1 MPQSKS
7 FDPNQHIAKAL
18 VALDKQIAELQ
29 SKRAQLA
36 AIVGGKA
43 PKASKAAGE
52 KPKRAMSE
60 AARKKISD
68 AQKKRW
74 RDQKKASK

>member
-1 MPQSKS
+1 MARSKS
-7 FDPNQHIAKAL
+7 FDPNQHLVKAL
-18 VALDKQIAELQ
+18 AALDKQIADLQ
-29 SKRAQLA
+29 TKRAQLA
-36 AIVGGKA
+36 SIVGGGKA
-43 PKASKAAGE
+43 PKASSSE

-74 RDQKKASK
+74 RDQKKGK